1 MPVEREKPG
10 APITWKQKLKVAA
23 RFSLKNWSNILLVFV
38 PAGVLAPHLGLGDS
52 MVFVLNCLA
61 IIPLADKLCWAT
73 DLISRYLGET
83 TGALLN
89 ITMGNAAEMILLY
102 VHCSPTGTYN

>member
-1 MPVEREKPG
+1 MEREKPG
-10 APITWKQKLKVAA
+10 APTWREKLKAA
-23 RFSLKNWSNILLVFV
+23 AKFSVKNWSNLLLIFV
-38 PAGVLAPHLGLGDS
+38 PAGVLAPHLGWSDS
-52 MVFVLNCLA
+52 VVFVLNCLA

-102 VHCSPTGTYN
+102 VHCPYAVASD